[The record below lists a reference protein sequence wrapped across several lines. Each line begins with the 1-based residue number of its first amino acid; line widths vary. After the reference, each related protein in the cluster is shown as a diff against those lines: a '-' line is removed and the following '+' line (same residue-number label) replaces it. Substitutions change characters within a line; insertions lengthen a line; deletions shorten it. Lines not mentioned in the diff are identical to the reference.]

1 MRTYWWPCVKLSSS
15 THGFSVRSWNKR
27 TKSVIRDT
35 AEREL
40 KFTKIYELASFPPNS
55 LFWVRIN
62 PDCPIHMETSC
73 IGFGGIF
80 LGMLDAVD
88 SLVLFEVSFGFDTTG
103 EVEVWGTVLMTATNC
118 GATVWAFRTMQG
130 STATWKTGSILQFHL
145 AVMEVSYIM

>member
-1 MRTYWWPCVKLSSS
+1 MKMYWCQSVKLSSS
-15 THGFSVRSWNKR
+15 THRFSVRSWNKR
-27 TKSVIRDT
+27 AKSVIRD
-35 AEREL
+35 AAKRKL
-40 KFTKIYELASFPPNS
+40 KFTKIYKLASFPPNC
-55 LFWVRIN
+55 LFWIRIN

-73 IGFGGIF
+73 VGFGSIF

-130 STATWKTGSILQFHL
+130 STATWKTGSISKFHL
-145 AVMEVSYIM
+145 HSMEISNIM